1 MKAKLMLNEVPG
13 HIASR
18 KRASDWPL
26 APFLMLSMLLIFL
39 WSVGRSHAW
48 SADLA
53 ALLLAF
59 SIARSVL
66 CLTQSWQ
73 GLSTPAARWAVL
85 VSGLTLALVAGVAL
99 EQRLWP
105 ALSVPHAYWV
115 MPLILLGFLLLTILP
130 DAINNEVMF
139 KAEARLLAEEN
150 RHRTERQLLEA
161 KLAALQGQ
169 IEPHF
174 LYNTLAN
181 VRALVKQDALAA
193 EHMLHHL
200 ITYLR
205 AAMPDLRAPTTT
217 LGQEL
222 ERADAYLRIMQLRL
236 GERLRFSI
244 SATAQAR
251 ACLIPP
257 LALMSLV
264 ENAIKHGIEP
274 QLAGG
279 TVTVDALCQNAF
291 LLIKVSDDGAGFQ
304 AEGGDG
310 IGLLNL
316 QQRMLALFGE
326 SAELS
331 LSAGTVSGIEACI
344 KLPIHMEKIV

>member
-1 MKAKLMLNEVPG
+1 MKVQLMLNQAQVRFTN
-13 HIASR
+13 R
-18 KRASDWPL
+18 KHTSNWPL
-26 APFLMLSMLLIFL
+26 APLFILGMLLIFCS
-39 WSVGRSHAW
+39 SVGRAHTW

-66 CLTQSWQ
+66 RLTQSWQ
-73 GLSTPAARWAVL
+73 VLSTPAARWAVL
-85 VSGLTLALVAGVAL
+85 VLGLILALVAGVVL
-99 EQRLWP
+99 EHRLWP
-105 ALSVPHAYWV
+105 ALSVPHASWL

-130 DAINNEVMF
+130 DAINHEVIY
-139 KAEARLLAEEN
+139 KAEAHLLAEEN
-150 RHRTERQLLEA
+150 QHRTERQLLEA

-200 ITYLR
+200 IIYLR
-205 AAMPDLRAPTTT
+205 AAMPDLRAPTIT

-244 SATAQAR
+244 SATVQAR

-264 ENAIKHGIEP
+264 ENAIKHAIEP

-304 AEGGDG
+304 TEGGDG

-331 LSAGTVSGIEACI
+331 LSAGAVSGIVACI
-344 KLPIHMEKIV
+344 KLPVHMEKIA

>member
-1 MKAKLMLNEVPG
+1 MRKTLKLTVESVGSMSG
-13 HIASR
+13 R
-18 KRASDWPL
+18 RALDSPYL
-26 APFLMLSMLLIFL
+26 ALLALGLLLIFSL
-39 WSVGRSHAW
+39 AIGKIYTW

-59 SIARSVL
+59 SIAKCALNLTHSWTLLNTAATRWMIVVL
-66 CLTQSWQ
+66 GGAVAL
-73 GLSTPAARWAVL
+73 PA
-85 VSGLTLALVAGVAL
+85 GLALEYV
-99 EQRLWP
+99 LWP
-105 ALSVPHAYWV
+105 TMSMRHAPWL
-115 MPLILLGFLLLTILP
+115 MPLILLIFLLFTVLP
-130 DAINNEVMF
+130 EAINAEVGR
-139 KAEARLLAEEN
+139 KARASLLAEEA
-150 RHRTERQLLEA
+150 RHRSERQLLEA

-193 EHMLHHL
+193 EHMLNHL
-200 ITYLR
+200 IIYLR
-205 AAMPDLRAPTTT
+205 AAMPDLRSPTTT

-244 SATAQAR
+244 NASAQAR

-264 ENAIKHGIEP
+264 ENAIKHAIEP
-274 QLAGG
+274 QPGG
-279 TVTVDALCQNAF
+279 GSVLVHAICEDAF
-291 LLIKVSDDGAGFQ
+291 LLLTVSDDGAGFQ
-304 AEGGDG
+304 TEGGSG

-316 QQRMLALFGE
+316 QQRMAALFGDN
-326 SAELS
+326 AELS
-331 LSAGTVSGIEACI
+331 LSKGVISGIVACI
-344 KLPIHMEKIV
+344 KLPARTEKIF